1 MKTEV
6 YSWRLT
12 PEKKLELESEARREG
27 KSVAE
32 VLDEI
37 SGEWLNMRRDT
48 HNGDGTEQARIR
60 KRIMAT
66 VGTVR
71 GGDPTRA
78 TRSKELVR
86 GIIRR
91 KHEKESSA
99 SRRTH

>member
-1 MKTEV
+1 M
-6 YSWRLT
+6 
-12 PEKKLELESEARREG
+12 ELESEARREG

-37 SGEWLNMRRDT
+37 SSQWLNTRRDA
-48 HNGDGTEQARIR
+48 HNRDGTEQARIR

-78 TRSKELVR
+78 TRSRELVR
-86 GIIRR
+86 EIVRR